1 MKLHFDTANVL
12 WMFAVFLFR
21 SLEGKNTS
29 QDLVMLNPPPDSLEG
44 FIRDNKGK
52 TAKGY
57 VQAGVVICMK
67 R

>member
-1 MKLHFDTANVL
+1 MARSQIFKHYINYENFL
-12 WMFAVFLFR
+12 W
-21 SLEGKNTS
+21 NTS
-29 QDLVMLNPPPDSLEG
+29 QALVMLNPPPDSPEG
-44 FIRDNKGK
+44 FISDNKGK